1 MNKTFKDFVKEDLSV
16 FFNAEE
22 FANLH
27 EIDGENVLAIIVDND
42 STDNIA
48 GFTREQAYA
57 TQEVFK
63 VLKTIYVKSAEFYV
77 PKVDSEITIDGEKY
91 FVEAT
96 GDENGVIRIVVSAY
110 ES

>member
-1 MNKTFKDFVKEDLSV
+1 MNKTFKDFILEDLDV
-16 FFNAEE
+16 FFNEEE
-22 FANLH
+22 FAELH
-27 EIDGENVLAIIVDND
+27 DIDGENVLAIIVDND
-42 STDNIA
+42 SSDNLA
-48 GFTREQAYA
+48 GFTREQSYV

-77 PKVDSEITIDGEKY
+77 PKVDSEITVDGEKY

-96 GDENGVIRIVVSAY
+96 GDEKGIIRIVVSAY